1 MSNINQYVI
10 QARAAR
16 IAARAAAGQ
25 QPKEDGMPLVDK
37 VANLG
42 AKVVAKVESTA
53 KETASNYLDMRE
65 QMKQERLA
73 KGCRW

>member
-1 MSNINQYVI
+1 MSINTYI
-10 QARAAR
+10 AEARAAR
-16 IAARAAAGQ
+16 IAARAAQQQ
-25 QPKEDGMPLVDK
+25 QPQEAIPLVDK

-42 AKVVAKVESTA
+42 AKAMAKVESTA

-65 QMKQERLA
+65 KMKQERLA

>member
-1 MSNINQYVI
+1 MSINTYI
-10 QARAAR
+10 AEARALR
-16 IAARAAAGQ
+16 IAQRAAQQQ
-25 QPKEDGMPLVDK
+25 QPKEEAIPLVDK

-42 AKVVAKVESTA
+42 AKAMAKVESTA

-65 QMKQERLA
+65 KMKQERLA